1 MVKFSYPQNEK
12 FSVIMFLIIWDIQK
26 HCLRCHQKFLLPV
39 FFQMCIFTFSGGLF
53 IWKRDLFYQAI
64 STVQNGCAARSC
76 RRKQHHSALPPRV
89 GSATTPTQRCR
100 KSHVFSRALTTW
112 PWVTSKKDW
121 TGSYLHGNGDAMVC
135 QGTLKRFT
143 AMPQCGML
151 TFTPPTL
158 FDGIWIIPPQRPT
171 PNKPIRLHSY
181 AQNVYL

>member
-1 MVKFSYPQNEK
+1 MKNSVLSCSWSSGTFRNTAWDATRSSFCLYSFRRAFSRL
-12 FSVIMFLIIWDIQK
+12 V
-26 HCLRCHQKFLLPV
+26 V
-39 FFQMCIFTFSGGLF
+39 GLF

-64 STVQNGCAARSC
+64 SKVQNGCAARSC

-89 GSATTPTQRCR
+89 GSAATPTQRCH

-158 FDGIWIIPPQRPT
+158 FDSIWIIPPQRPT
-171 PNKPIRLHSY
+171 PNKPIWLHSY